1 MFKKG
6 EPIKR
11 AQIHDLYGGNRQNG
25 ISVSA
30 KFPYIFIFSG
40 KAGHQWGYLDRW
52 ITKDVFSYSGEGQ
65 SGDMEFTRGNLA
77 LKDHLSTG
85 KRVFLFYMERKSFV
99 SFEAELEIFDIDY
112 YPGVDKDG
120 NSRIGIDF
128 FFKRVGTNV
137 DFVNKSK
144 VIVLDPMDSFRELA
158 KPTVTERR
166 GLVTSR
172 VGQGAYRK
180 SILYRWNCKCAV
192 TQFNKPDILIAS
204 HIVAWKN
211 ANDNERLDVDNG
223 ILLSPNYDALF
234 DQNLISFE
242 NNGKIILSEK
252 LLESNYSELGVSGK
266 ERIKDLTE
274 ANKMYLARHRELL

>member
-1 MFKKG
+1 MFNEG
-6 EPIKR
+6 EVLKR

-40 KAGHQWGYLDRW
+40 KAGHQWGYQDRW
-52 ITKDVFSYSGEGQ
+52 ISKDVFSYSGEGQ

-77 LKDHLSTG
+77 LRDHLSTG

-99 SFEAELEIFDIDY
+99 SFEAELEIIDIDY
-112 YPGVDKDG
+112 DLGVDKDG
-120 NSRIGIDF
+120 NPRIGIDF
-128 FFKRVGTNV
+128 FFKRVGANV
-137 DFVNKSK
+137 NYVNKSR

-158 KPTVTERR
+158 KPSVTARR

-192 TQFNKPDILIAS
+192 TNYNRPDILIAS
-204 HIVAWKN
+204 HIVPWKN
-211 ANDNERLDVDNG
+211 ASNDERLDVDNG

-234 DQNLISFE
+234 DQHLISFE
-242 NNGKIILSEK
+242 NDGKIMLSEK
-252 LLESNYSELGVSGK
+252 LLESNYIELGITGK
-266 ERIKDLTE
+266 ERIKDLTH
-274 ANKMYLARHRELL
+274 ANKKYLERHRELL